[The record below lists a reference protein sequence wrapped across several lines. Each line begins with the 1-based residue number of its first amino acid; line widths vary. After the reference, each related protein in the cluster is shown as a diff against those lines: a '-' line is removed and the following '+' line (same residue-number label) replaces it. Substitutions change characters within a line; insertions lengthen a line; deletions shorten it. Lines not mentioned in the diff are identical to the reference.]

1 MWDLQRLF
9 NAKVDLNVDERKAE
23 TTFAF
28 IGPMPAK
35 KQGPASNQKSKKQK
49 KAAEEG
55 DDCDSE
61 LESEKDQE
69 EENDKDPDEG
79 KKDSESDEDYSA
91 TITLKGNQTC
101 IPKIHAFGYLTECIE
116 CHGNHDI
123 GSTSMYECYHR
134 RGKRYIKHSNLNQ
147 TKTLQ
152 GQILLNSVTEAAET
166 PSRAVQSARARV
178 FYEENSNGT
187 RTVNGPTI
195 VPDDE
200 SSEDEGDNSHV
211 HLGAG
216 IILCTSTDNIL
227 LVNLFTY
234 SERI

>member
-1 MWDLQRLF
+1 M
-9 NAKVDLNVDERKAE
+9 
-23 TTFAF
+23 
-28 IGPMPAK
+28 
-35 KQGPASNQKSKKQK
+35 
-49 KAAEEG
+49 
-55 DDCDSE
+55 
-61 LESEKDQE
+61 
-69 EENDKDPDEG
+69 
-79 KKDSESDEDYSA
+79 
-91 TITLKGNQTC
+91 TLKGNQTC
-101 IPKIHAFGYLTECIE
+101 ILKVHACGYLPECIE

-178 FYEENSNGT
+178 FYEENSNGS
-187 RTVNGPTI
+187 RTGNGPTI

-200 SSEDEGDNSHV
+200 SSEDEGGNNHV

-216 IILCTSTDNIL
+216 IILCTSTDIEL
-227 LVNLFTY
+227 
-234 SERI
+234 